1 MSTESRS
8 SLPVVSRASSRR
20 RFLQTSGLGIGWLAA
35 LELLDRAAAAG
46 TAGLLAPKTPPLP
59 ATARSVIH
67 LFMQGGPSQ
76 VDTFDP
82 KPLLARLDG
91 KHPPASFGNEDFQN
105 GQLRNLVV
113 LGSRRTFKRHGQS
126 GIEVS
131 DLLPHIAERVD
142 DIAVIRSCYHD
153 GFTHSQAQF
162 LIHNGFA
169 RIGHPSLGSWILYG
183 LGTENQNLPGFVV
196 LLQGGVRS
204 GPAVYGQGF
213 LPAAYQGT
221 AFRAGR
227 NPILNLTPPS
237 GMKQEEQRDLLDTL
251 RAMNE
256 RHLEARNGDPELA
269 ARIEAYELAFRMQM
283 SAPEATDISTESAA
297 TRKLYG
303 LDDPVSADFGGR
315 CLLARR
321 LVERGVRF
329 VQVWNGD
336 GMNATDWDGHIQCD
350 LNHQARA
357 AQTDR
362 AVAGLLA
369 DLKSRGLLDTTLVIW
384 GGEFGRSPTSDGGA
398 GGSDGRDHNPYGFTI
413 WMAGGGVKGGKVIG
427 ATDELGLRAV
437 EDRVH
442 INDLHA
448 SILGLLGLDHAKL
461 TYPYLGR
468 NFRLTDVGGKTDLME
483 KLRRG

>member
-1 MSTESRS
+1 MSID
-8 SLPVVSRASSRR
+8 SSRR
-20 RFLQTSGLGIGWLAA
+20 KFLQTSGLGLASLA
-35 LELLDRAAAAG
+35 TMDFLNRAG
-46 TAGLLAPKTPPLP
+46 VSSTPGPLSPKKPPLP
-59 ATARSVIH
+59 ATAKSVIH

-82 KPLLARLDG
+82 KPLLTRLHG
-91 KHPPASFGNEDFQN
+91 QHPPASFGDEDFQN
-105 GQLRNLVV
+105 GQFRNLVI
-113 LGSRRTFKRHGQS
+113 LGSKRTFKKYGAS
-126 GIEVS
+126 GLEVS
-131 DLLPHIAERVD
+131 DLLPHIAQRVD
-142 DIAVIRSCYHD
+142 DIAVIRSCYHE

-162 LIHNGFA
+162 LINNGFA
-169 RIGHPSLGSWILYG
+169 RIGRPSLGSWILYG

-221 AFRAGR
+221 TFRAGR
-227 NPILNLTPPS
+227 NPILNLNRPA
-237 GMKQEEQRDLLDTL
+237 GMNQEEQRDLLDTL

-256 RHLEARNGDPELA
+256 RHLDARNRDSELA
-269 ARIEAYELAFRMQM
+269 ARLESYELAFRMQM
-283 SAPEATDISTESAA
+283 SAPEATDVSSESEA
-297 TRKLYG
+297 TKKLYG
-303 LDDPVSADFGGR
+303 LDDPISADFGGR

-336 GMNATDWDGHIQCD
+336 GMNATDWDGHTQCD
-350 LNHQARA
+350 QNHQARA
-357 AQTDR
+357 AQTDK

-369 DLKSRGLLDTTLVIW
+369 DLKSRGLLDSTLVIW

-413 WMAGGGVKGGKVIG
+413 WMAGGGVKGGRVIG
-427 ATDELGLRAV
+427 STDELGLRAA
-437 EDRVH
+437 EDPVH
-442 INDLHA
+442 LHDLHA
-448 SILGLLGLDHAKL
+448 SILGLLGLDHTRL

-483 KLRRG
+483 KLRKG